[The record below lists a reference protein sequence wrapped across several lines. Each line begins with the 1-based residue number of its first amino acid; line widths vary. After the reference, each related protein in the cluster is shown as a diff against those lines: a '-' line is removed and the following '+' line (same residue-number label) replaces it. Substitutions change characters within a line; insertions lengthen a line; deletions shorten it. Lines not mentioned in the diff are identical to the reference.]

1 MVQTEVR
8 SWIRII
14 FEMKVNSGA
23 LANKKAAILQKII
36 LVVIILRINKSVMKF
51 AVALAGFFTLGQ
63 LPAFAASCDSYPEGV
78 GQSVV
83 STSSGLKIL
92 STAQASVPLDDS
104 DLYVDG
110 ITEATMEAKASIA
123 SFLNESVAKEC
134 EIVKASATA
143 INIRTEGKDVDI
155 QKAKASLCSLTS
167 SASAILK
174 GVVTIGSCY
183 TPGKYVRVTV
193 GIKPE
198 TTSQAERLSRQ
209 IKGNESIDEQNNT
222 KYNSPLNNING
233 YSHSERLDN
242 F

>member
-36 LVVIILRINKSVMKF
+36 LVVIILINKSVMKF

-92 STAQASVPLDDS
+92 STFASVPLDDS
-104 DLYVDG
+104 DLYIDG
-110 ITEATMEAKASIA
+110 ITDNNGS
-123 SFLNESVAKEC
+123 
-134 EIVKASATA
+134 
-143 INIRTEGKDVDI
+143 
-155 QKAKASLCSLTS
+155 
-167 SASAILK
+167 K
-174 GVVTIGSCY
+174 GFNCLF
-183 TPGKYVRVTV
+183 K
-193 GIKPE
+193 
-198 TTSQAERLSRQ
+198 
-209 IKGNESIDEQNNT
+209 
-222 KYNSPLNNING
+222 
-233 YSHSERLDN
+233 
-242 F
+242 